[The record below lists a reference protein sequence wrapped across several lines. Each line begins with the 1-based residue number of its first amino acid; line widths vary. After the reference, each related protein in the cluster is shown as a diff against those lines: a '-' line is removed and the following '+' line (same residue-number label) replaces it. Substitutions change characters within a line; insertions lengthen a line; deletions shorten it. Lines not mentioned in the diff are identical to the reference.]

1 MVSAPTAWGVRS
13 LSFAPMYWGGGS
25 CLSREFMPV
34 CLSLC
39 LRVLLCLC
47 VCVCVC
53 VLVFLCDKYCLTL
66 HLIVSWIWVVVSL
79 TCYSHLFHLKWYLS
93 LDLGLKK
100 KSSAK
105 SFLKTSKT
113 FWAHLRPRGSC
124 FWDWVWRY
132 FIFLNTLK
140 IKMRLSLPALII
152 QKTQNPPQA
161 ASLHVLWLAAAVVR
175 RQVQRICRNLL
186 ATFIVQY
193 RSKYWQ
199 KIWHKS
205 AKKHQGDTKSLF
217 NTFLMPPAV
226 TDKHTNEN
234 LKKKSTHCWRSPL
247 NPTLLRALVCYQ
259 HNVFIVIERKD
270 FNDVC
275 IEDIKKTNLSLML
288 IPPSAAE
295 YLLVQQDWCVWSRE
309 KKQGI

>member
-113 FWAHLRPRGSC
+113 FWAHHRPRGSC

-132 FIFLNTLK
+132 FIFLERRWKSTWDYPSQRWLFGKLK
-140 IKMRLSLPALII
+140 IHLKRRHCTFCGLLLLLWGAKSNVSAGIAFSSHVNCPI
-152 QKTQNPPQA
+152 QEQI
-161 ASLHVLWLAAAVVR
+161 L
-175 RQVQRICRNLL
+175 
-186 ATFIVQY
+186 
-193 RSKYWQ
+193 
-199 KIWHKS
+199 
-205 AKKHQGDTKSLF
+205 TK
-217 NTFLMPPAV
+217 NMT
-226 TDKHTNEN
+226 
-234 LKKKSTHCWRSPL
+234 
-247 NPTLLRALVCYQ
+247 
-259 HNVFIVIERKD
+259 
-270 FNDVC
+270 
-275 IEDIKKTNLSLML
+275 
-288 IPPSAAE
+288 
-295 YLLVQQDWCVWSRE
+295 
-309 KKQGI
+309 